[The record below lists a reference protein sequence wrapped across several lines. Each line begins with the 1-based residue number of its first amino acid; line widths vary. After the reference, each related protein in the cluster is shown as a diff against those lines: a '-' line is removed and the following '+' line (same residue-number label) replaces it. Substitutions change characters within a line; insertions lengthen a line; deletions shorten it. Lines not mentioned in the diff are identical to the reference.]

1 MPAHYAIGETTVSYC
16 SQCQGSLPHTIMV
29 MKGAKIA
36 QVTCTTCGY
45 TDKPHAGAPK
55 VRAARAHQGAGASQ
69 AVADLWEATMAAAR
83 GSERVYTRATTYSIG
98 DIVCHE
104 QFGTGVVLK
113 LASNKC
119 TVLFKDQAR
128 LMASAN

>member
-1 MPAHYAIGETTVSYC
+1 
-16 SQCQGSLPHTIMV
+16 
-29 MKGAKIA
+29 MKGTKIA

-45 TDKPHAGAPK
+45 TDTPHT
-55 VRAARAHQGAGASQ
+55 AARTARVARAKKGAGTPQ
-69 AVADLWEATMAAAR
+69 ADAALWEATIAAAR
-83 GSERVYTRATTYSIG
+83 GPERVYTRTTAYSIG
-98 DIVCHE
+98 DIVCHA

-113 LASNKC
+113 LAAQKC

>member
-1 MPAHYAIGETTVSYC
+1 MPANYAVGENVASYC
-16 SQCQGSLPHTIMV
+16 PQCQVRLPHTIV
-29 MKGAKIA
+29 GMKGEKIA
-36 QVTCTTCGY
+36 QVTCNTCGY
-45 TDKPHAGAPK
+45 TAKPRAAAPK
-55 VRAARAHQGAGASQ
+55 TRVSRAKKGEDFSRAAAA
-69 AVADLWEATMAAAR
+69 LWEAKMAAAR
-83 GSERVYTRATTYSIG
+83 GPEHVYTRAATYGIG